1 MTTADILIDSPPVMA
16 PSEVSEIWL
25 GHLMSLL
32 IPLTTLAFV
41 WTGPHARYVALL
53 FIAPLAL
60 YHWIDTRPRHER
72 RQPAETL
79 PAWPFELLVFALVA
93 IHCLILLGLVRLF
106 AVQSFFS
113 LDTLLVLVLVGG
125 NSGFS
130 IITAHELI
138 HRPEPL
144 RRLLGRLLLCTVLYE
159 HFYTEHLR
167 GHHVRVG
174 TPEDPATARFGET
187 YRSFWRRTVPG
198 QFRSAWRL
206 ETARLGD
213 EQMSLFDRRQ
223 LGNRV
228 LHGLLFGWGLAFAV
242 LYSFGPVAF
251 GVYLIQ
257 ALAAVRLLEA
267 VNYFEHWGLERQGS
281 RVRPQDSWD
290 THSWFTYY
298 GLVGLSR
305 HADHH
310 AQPTRPYQQLRVREE
325 APLLPVGYVALVDMV
340 IVRNG
345 EFIELATEELRARN
359 LGPFRD
365 GSESSAE
372 LGAGLGAEPDAS
384 SIIERLASVFPVRFR
399 WWAMGLLALLVVS
412 LGGAL
417 EAGGGWFGV
426 LVRNLSI
433 AAMIAGVLLVRASID
448 ARVQNGWISWGCGL
462 VLLFIVGVFSLPWI
476 GA

>member
-1 MTTADILIDSPPVMA
+1 MTTAEILIESRPLVA

-41 WTGPHARYVALL
+41 WTGPHAWYVALL
-53 FIAPLAL
+53 FIAPLAV
-60 YHWIDTRPRHER
+60 YQWMDTRPRYER
-72 RQPAETL
+72 RQPVETL
-79 PAWPFELLVFALVA
+79 PAWPFDLLVFALVA
-93 IHCLILLGLVRLF
+93 VHCLILLGLVRLF
-106 AVQSFFS
+106 SVQSFFS
-113 LDTLLVLVLVGG
+113 LDALLVLVLVGG

-138 HRPEPL
+138 HRPERL
-144 RRLLGRLLLCTVLYE
+144 RRLLGRLLLSTVLYE

-174 TPEDPATARFGET
+174 TPADPATARFGET

-198 QFRSAWRL
+198 QFRSAWGL

-213 EQMSLFDRRQ
+213 EAMSLFDGRQ

-228 LHGLLFGWGLAFAV
+228 LHGLLVGWGLAFAV
-242 LYSFGPVAF
+242 LYFFGPVAF

-281 RVRPQDSWD
+281 RVQPSDSWD

-298 GLVGLSR
+298 GLIGLSR

-310 AQPTRPYQQLRVREE
+310 AQPTRPYQQLRVRQE

-340 IVRNG
+340 IVRNE
-345 EFIELATEELRARN
+345 EFIELATQELRARN

-365 GSESSAE
+365 GSESPTGPEEEA
-372 LGAGLGAEPDAS
+372 DVR
-384 SIIERLASVFPVRFR
+384 SIIERVASVFPARFR
-399 WWAMGLLALLVVS
+399 WWAMGLLALLFVS

-417 EAGGGWFGV
+417 EGGGDWFDV
-426 LVRNLSI
+426 LIRNASI
-433 AAMIAGVLLVRASID
+433 AALIAGVLLVRTRID

-462 VLLFIVGVFSLPWI
+462 VLLFLVGVISLPWI